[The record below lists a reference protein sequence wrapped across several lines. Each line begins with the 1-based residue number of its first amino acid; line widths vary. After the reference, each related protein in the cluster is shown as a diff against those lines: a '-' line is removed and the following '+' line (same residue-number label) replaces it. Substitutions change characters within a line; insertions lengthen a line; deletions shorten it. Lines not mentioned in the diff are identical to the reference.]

1 MKYRRF
7 TSVDQVVEV
16 LNPSYPILCV
26 HPDRLAR
33 SAATFLNG
41 FPGRVLYA
49 VKCNPHPLVLTNL
62 WQAGIRHFDTASLN
76 EVALVQELLPE
87 AECYFNHPVKGTA
100 AIEAADHIYG
110 IEAWVVDSID
120 ELDKIEE
127 IVGKHPDI
135 IQVRLQTAAGY
146 AAFDLSLKF
155 GATKPEAVHLLQEV
169 VRRGFTPAVSFH
181 VGSQCR
187 TPEAYS
193 RAILDAGEVIR
204 EAGVKIRF
212 LNVGGGFP
220 AHYRGTQIAPL
231 DTFFKT
237 IREAAARLDLPADCE
252 LLCEPGR
259 ALVVEGCT
267 QIVQVHLRKGGSLY
281 VNDGIYGN
289 LSELNV
295 GKLTPPVRLIRR
307 GGKPMSRDFA
317 PFRIFGPT
325 CDSLDVLPEP
335 FVLPDDVTDGDWIE
349 IGQVGAYSNALASHF
364 NGFYTDTVV
373 EIGD

>member
-1 MKYRRF
+1 MDYRRF
-7 TSVDQVVEV
+7 PSVDSVVEA

-33 SAATFLNG
+33 SAAAFLEG

-49 VKCNPHPLVLTNL
+49 VKCNPHPLVLKSL

-76 EVALVQELLPE
+76 EIALVSELLPE
-87 AECYFNHPVKGTA
+87 AQCYFNHPVKGTA
-100 AIEAADHIYG
+100 AIEAADRIYG
-110 IEAWVVDSID
+110 MDAWVVDTVD

-127 IVGKHPDI
+127 EVGAHPDV
-135 IQVRLQTAAGY
+135 IQVRLQTASGY

-155 GATKPEAVHLLQEV
+155 GATRDEAVALLRDV
-169 VRRGFTPAVSFH
+169 AARGYVPAISFH

-187 TPEAYS
+187 TPEAWS
-193 RAILDAGEVIR
+193 RAIH
-204 EAGVKIRF
+204 EAGDVMRAAGVDLRF

-220 AHYRGTQIAPL
+220 AHYRGTQIPPL
-231 DTFFKT
+231 DTYFQAIKD
-237 IREAAARLDLPADCE
+237 AVAKLDLPPGCE
-252 LLCEPGR
+252 LMCEPGR

-267 QIVQVHLRKGGSLY
+267 LLVQVHLRKGGSLY
-281 VNDGIYGN
+281 INDGVYGN
-289 LSELNV
+289 LSELNIA
-295 GKLTPPVRLIRR
+295 KLTPPVRLIRKDGR
-307 GGKPMSRDFA
+307 PSSREFA

-349 IGQVGAYSNALASHF
+349 IGQVGAYSNALATPF
-364 NGFYTDTVV
+364 NGFFTDTVV
-373 EIGD
+373 EVCD